1 MGFRTHRLGLIVASV
16 LSLWAASLHA
26 QVSVTTYHNDNAR
39 TGQNTQETYL
49 TPANVN
55 SSQFGKLFTV
65 VVDGAVFAQPLYLTN
80 VNISGGTHNV
90 VYVATQHDSVYAID
104 ADTGTLYW
112 QKSLIPSGGSTVS
125 SNTDLNFC
133 GDIAAEVG
141 ITSTPVIDATTGTL
155 YVVAKVK
162 LNGAIL
168 QYLHALDVSTAAE
181 KFGGP
186 VSIQASVPG
195 TATDGNGSMVA
206 FDSRQ
211 ENQRAG
217 LLLENGHVVISWAAH
232 CDKTPY
238 HGWVMSYGATTLTQE
253 GVYNTSPNGSAN
265 GIWMSGAGPAADS
278 SGNIYF
284 ATGNGTWS
292 TTDNGD
298 SIVKLGPPSG
308 STLPLLD
315 YFTPY
320 DQGSLAAADLD
331 VSAGGVV
338 LLPTASNGKQLLAML
353 SKAGTIYLI
362 DTASM
367 GKYCVTQTPA
377 CTNSDTNIVQE
388 IPKAFTGYWGA
399 PAFWNGYLYWS
410 GGNDTSG
417 AAEPLK
423 AYSFDANGSG
433 LISTSPTSVAAH
445 SFNFSGPVPSVSSNG
460 SSNGIVWGMDNSS
473 FASTCSGGTGCQV
486 LYAYDATNLANMLYN
501 SNQAPNNRD
510 VPGSAVKFTTPTI
523 ANGKV
528 YVAGKGSVSAFGLLS
543 AVAPTATAPTLS
555 PIGGTYTSAQTVSI
569 ADTTPGAVIYYT
581 TDGSTPTTASAT
593 YAAAITV
600 SATTTVKAIAVASGY
615 TTSPVSSATYTI
627 STPTAATPTFSPA
640 AGTYTAAQSIT
651 LADTTSGATI
661 YYTTDGTTPTT
672 VSAKYSAAITVS
684 ATTTI
689 KAIAVA
695 SGYTNSAVG
704 SASYTISVPAAAK
717 PSFSPAAGTYT
728 AAQSVTLA
736 DTTAGASIYYTTDGS
751 TPTTASAIYS
761 AAIPVSATTT
771 IKAIAVA
778 AGFANSAVGSAT
790 YTISAPTAAAPTF
803 SPAAGAYT
811 TTQTVTLGDATAGAA
826 IYYTT
831 DGTTPTTASAQYST
845 ALTIAAT
852 TTVKAIAVASGY
864 NNSAV
869 SSAGYTISAAPPP
882 TAAAPTVSPAAGTYT
897 SAQAVTLADSTSGA
911 VIYYTI
917 DGSTPTTASAVY
929 SGALSVNATTVIK
942 AIAVASGYANSAVT
956 SATYTISASGAPVS
970 TPVSLASAANV
981 HAIGTNGA
989 AVTNGG
995 IDTWGYAY
1003 SSSLLGSTVTWS
1015 GVTFNLGAP
1024 GTAGAASNTTL
1035 ALPAVSSTALNLL
1048 AVAVNGHHRN
1058 SFVVTYTDGTTA
1070 TFTQSLSDWVSSL
1083 GYAGESV
1090 AVSMTYRINQYGVID
1105 NRPVYIYGYTFA
1117 LDSTK
1122 TVKSVT
1128 LPATR
1133 NIVVVAATLSTASGS
1148 TPPTAATP
1156 TSSPGAGT
1164 YTTTQ
1169 SVTLADTTA
1178 GAVIYYT
1185 TDGST
1190 PTTASAVYSTPL
1202 TVGATTTVKAIA
1214 VANGYTTSAVGSATY
1229 TISATPP
1236 PAAATPTLSPAGG
1249 AYASAQTVTLADTT
1263 AGAVIYYTTDGS
1275 VPTTASTT
1283 YSAAITVGATATI
1296 KAIAAA
1302 SGYSLSAVGSATYT
1316 ISAPPAA
1323 AAPTLSLPAATYSQA
1338 QTVTL
1343 ADSTAGAVIYYTTD
1357 GSTPTTS
1364 SAVYSTALTV
1374 SATTTVN
1381 AFAAASG
1388 YSNSAVTSATYT
1400 IATSGSTGT
1409 SPVSLAAASNVYA
1422 IGTNGVRV
1430 TNGGLDTWGFA
1441 YSSNLLGS
1449 TVTWSGVT
1457 FNLGTAGTADAVS
1470 NTTITLPAVNS
1481 AKLYLLA
1488 TAVNGNHPNQT
1499 FVLTYTDGTTTTL
1512 TQSVSD
1518 WYAPQNYTG
1527 ESIAVTM
1534 AYRINQYGVIDNH
1547 VADLYGYS
1555 FAIDATKTVKSLT
1568 LPASRNI
1575 VVLAVTL

>member
-1 MGFRTHRLGLIVASV
+1 MGFPSHRLGLAVASV
-16 LSLWAASLHA
+16 VSLWAASLHA
-26 QVSVTTYHNDNAR
+26 QVNVTTYHNDNAR
-39 TGQNTQETYL
+39 SGQNTQETYL

-65 VVDGAVFAQPLYLTN
+65 AVDGAVFAQPLYLTN
-80 VNISGGTHNV
+80 VNIGGGSHNV

-112 QKSLIPSGGSTVS
+112 QKSLIPTGGSTVS

-168 QYLHALDVSTAAE
+168 QYLHALDASTAAE

-195 TATDGNGSMVA
+195 TATDGNGSMVS
-206 FDSRQ
+206 FDPRQ

-232 CDKTPY
+232 CDKPPY

-292 TTDNGD
+292 ATDNGD

-315 YFTPY
+315 YFTPF
-320 DQGSLAAADLD
+320 DQGSLSAADLD
-331 VSAGGVV
+331 VSAGGVL
-338 LLPTASNGKQLLAML
+338 LLPTLSNGKQLLAML

-362 DTASM
+362 DTSSM
-367 GKYCVTQTPA
+367 GKYCITQTPA

-399 PAFWNGYLYWS
+399 PAYWNGYLYWS
-410 GGNDTSG
+410 GGNDTTG

-423 AYSFDANGSG
+423 AYSFNANGSG

-460 SSNGIVWGMDNSS
+460 SSNGIVWGMDNGS
-473 FASTCSGGTGCQV
+473 FASTCSGATNCQV
-486 LYAYDATNLANMLYN
+486 LYAYDAANLATMLYN

-543 AVAPTATAPTLS
+543 AVSPTATAPTLS
-555 PIGGTYTSAQTVSI
+555 PVGGTYTSAQTVSL
-569 ADTTPGAVIYYT
+569 ADTTPGAAIYYT

-593 YAAAITV
+593 YTAAITV

-615 TTSPVSSATYTI
+615 TTSPVSSATYAI
-627 STPTAATPTFSPA
+627 STPTAATPTFAPA
-640 AGTYTAAQSIT
+640 AGS
-651 LADTTSGATI
+651 
-661 YYTTDGTTPTT
+661 
-672 VSAKYSAAITVS
+672 
-684 ATTTI
+684 
-689 KAIAVA
+689 
-695 SGYTNSAVG
+695 
-704 SASYTISVPAAAK
+704 
-717 PSFSPAAGTYT
+717 YT

-736 DTTAGASIYYTTDGS
+736 DTTSGAS
-751 TPTTASAIYS
+751 
-761 AAIPVSATTT
+761 
-771 IKAIAVA
+771 
-778 AGFANSAVGSAT
+778 
-790 YTISAPTAAAPTF
+790 
-803 SPAAGAYT
+803 
-811 TTQTVTLGDATAGAA
+811 

-831 DGTTPTTASAQYST
+831 DGTTPTTTSAKYAAAITVS
-845 ALTIAAT
+845 AT
-852 TTVKAIAVASGY
+852 TTVKAIAAAAGFA
-864 NNSAV
+864 NSAV
-869 SSAGYTISAAPPP
+869 SSATYTISVR
-882 TAAAPTVSPAAGTYT
+882 TATAPTVSPAAGTYT
-897 SAQAVTLADSTSGA
+897 SAQAVTLADSTPGA
-911 VIYYTI
+911 VIYYTT

-929 SGALSVNATTVIK
+929 SGALSINATTVIK

-970 TPVSLASAANV
+970 TPVSLAPAATV

-989 AVTNGG
+989 TVTNGG
-995 IDTWGYAY
+995 IDTWGFAY
-1003 SSSLLGSTVTWS
+1003 SSNLLGSTVTWS

-1024 GTAGAASNTTL
+1024 GTASAASNTTL
-1035 ALPAVSSTALNLL
+1035 ALPAVGSTALNLL
-1048 AVAVNGHHRN
+1048 AVAVNGSHRN
-1058 SFVVTYTDGTTA
+1058 SFVVTYTDGTTT
-1070 TFTQSLSDWVSSL
+1070 TFTQSLSDWVSSQ

-1090 AVSMTYRINQYGVID
+1090 AVTMTYRINQYGVID
-1105 NRPVYIYGYTFA
+1105 NRAVYLYGYSFA

-1133 NIVVVAATLSTASGS
+1133 NIVVLAATLSTTAVS

-1156 TSSPGAGT
+1156 SLSPGAGT
-1164 YTTTQ
+1164 YTATQ
-1169 SVTLADTTA
+1169 SVALADATA

-1202 TVGATTTVKAIA
+1202 TVNATTTVKAIA

-1249 AYASAQTVTLADTT
+1249 AYTSTQTVTLADTT
-1263 AGAVIYYTTDGS
+1263 PGAVIYYTTDGS

-1283 YSAAITVGATATI
+1283 YSAAITVSATATI
-1296 KAIAAA
+1296 NAIAAA
-1302 SGYSLSAVGSATYT
+1302 SGYSNSAVGGATYT

-1323 AAPTLSLPAATYSQA
+1323 AAPTLSPAAGTYSQA

-1343 ADSTAGAVIYYTTD
+1343 ADATPGAVIHYTTD
-1357 GSTPTTS
+1357 GSTPTIS
-1364 SAVYSTALTV
+1364 SAVYSAALTV
-1374 SATTTVN
+1374 SATTTIN
-1381 AFAAASG
+1381 ALAAASG
-1388 YSNSAVTSATYT
+1388 YSNSTVTSATYT

-1441 YSSNLLGS
+1441 YTSNLLGS

-1457 FNLGTAGTADAVS
+1457 FNLGAAGTADAVS

-1488 TAVNGNHPNQT
+1488 TAVNGNHANQT

-1555 FAIDATKTVKSLT
+1555 FAIDATKTVKSLQ
-1568 LPASRNI
+1568 LPSTRNVI
-1575 VVLAVTL
+1575 VLAAAL

>member
-1 MGFRTHRLGLIVASV
+1 
-16 LSLWAASLHA
+16 
-26 QVSVTTYHNDNAR
+26 
-39 TGQNTQETYL
+39 
-49 TPANVN
+49 
-55 SSQFGKLFTV
+55 
-65 VVDGAVFAQPLYLTN
+65 
-80 VNISGGTHNV
+80 VNIGGGTHSV

-112 QKSLIPSGGSTVS
+112 QKSLIPAGGSTVS

-155 YVVAKVK
+155 YVIAKVK

-168 QYLHALDVSTAAE
+168 QYLHALDASTAAE

-195 TATDGNGSMVA
+195 TATDGNGSMVT
-206 FDSRQ
+206 FDPRQ

-232 CDKTPY
+232 CDKPPY

-292 TTDNGD
+292 ATDNGD

-320 DQGSLAAADLD
+320 DQGSLSAADLD

-338 LLPTASNGKQLLAML
+338 LLPTLSNGKQLLAML

-362 DTASM
+362 DTSSM
-367 GKYCVTQTPA
+367 GKYCITQTPA

-399 PAFWNGYLYWS
+399 PAYWNGYLYWS
-410 GGNDTSG
+410 GGNDTTG

-423 AYSFDANGSG
+423 AYSFNANGSG

-460 SSNGIVWGMDNSS
+460 GSNGIVWGMDNGS
-473 FASTCSGGTGCQV
+473 FASTCSGGTNCQV
-486 LYAYDATNLANMLYN
+486 LYAYDAANLATMLYN
-501 SNQAPNNRD
+501 SNQAANNRD
-510 VPGSAVKFTTPTI
+510 VPGTAVKFTTPTI

-543 AVAPTATAPTLS
+543 AVSPTATAPTLS
-555 PIGGTYTSAQTVSI
+555 PAGGTYTSAQTVSL
-569 ADTTPGAVIYYT
+569 ADTTPGAVMYYT

-593 YAAAITV
+593 YTAAITVV

-627 STPTAATPTFSPA
+627 STPTAATPTFTPA
-640 AGTYTAAQSIT
+640 AGTYTSAQSVT
-651 LADTTSGATI
+651 LADTTSGASI

-672 VSAKYSAAITVS
+672 ASARYSAAITVS

-689 KAIAVA
+689 KAIAA
-695 SGYTNSAVG
+695 AAGFTNSAV
-704 SASYTISVPAAAK
+704 S
-717 PSFSPAAGTYT
+717 
-728 AAQSVTLA
+728 
-736 DTTAGASIYYTTDGS
+736 
-751 TPTTASAIYS
+751 
-761 AAIPVSATTT
+761 
-771 IKAIAVA
+771 
-778 AGFANSAVGSAT
+778 SAT

-803 SPAAGAYT
+803 TPAAGAYST
-811 TTQTVTLGDATAGAA
+811 AQTVALSDSTAGAV

-831 DGTTPTTASAQYST
+831 NGTTPTTASAKYSA

-852 TTVKAIAVASGY
+852 TTVKAIAAAGGY
-864 NNSAV
+864 TNSAV

-897 SAQAVTLADSTSGA
+897 SSQAVTLADSTPGV
-911 VIYYTI
+911 VIYYTT
-917 DGSTPTTASAVY
+917 DGSTPTTASAVF
-929 SGALSVNATTVIK
+929 SAALSVNATTVVK
-942 AIAVASGYANSAVT
+942 AIAVASGYVNSAVT
-956 SATYTISASGAPVS
+956 SATYTISASGSPVS
-970 TPVSLASAANV
+970 TPVSLAPAANV
-981 HAIGTNGA
+981 RAIGTNGA
-989 AVTNGG
+989 TVTNGG
-995 IDTWGYAY
+995 LDTWGFAY
-1003 SSSLLGSTVTWS
+1003 SSNLLGSTVTWS
-1015 GVTFNLGAP
+1015 GVAFNLGAP
-1024 GTAGAASNTTL
+1024 GTASAVSNTTI

-1058 SFVVTYTDGTTA
+1058 SFVVTYTDGTTT
-1070 TFTQSLSDWVSSL
+1070 TFTQSLSDWVSSQ

-1090 AVSMTYRINQYGVID
+1090 AVTMTYRINQYGVID
-1105 NRPVYIYGYTFA
+1105 NHPTYLYGYSFA

-1122 TVKSVT
+1122 TVKSLT

-1133 NIVVVAATLSTASGS
+1133 NIVVMAATLSTTPVS

-1156 TSSPGAGT
+1156 SLSPGAGT
-1164 YTTTQ
+1164 YTAAQ
-1169 SVTLADTTA
+1169 SVTLADATA
-1178 GAVIYYT
+1178 GAVIYYA

-1202 TVGATTTVKAIA
+1202 TVSATTTVKAIA
-1214 VANGYTTSAVGSATY
+1214 VASGYATSAVGSATY

-1236 PAAATPTLSPAGG
+1236 PAAASPTLSPATGT
-1249 AYASAQTVTLADTT
+1249 YTSAQTVTLTDTT
-1263 AGAVIYYTTDGS
+1263 PGAVIYYTMDGS
-1275 VPTTASTT
+1275 APTTASTI
-1283 YSAAITVGATATI
+1283 YSAAITVSATATI
-1296 KAIAAA
+1296 NAIAAA
-1302 SGYSLSAVGSATYT
+1302 SGYSNSAVGGATYT

-1323 AAPTLSLPAATYSQA
+1323 AAPTLSPAAGTYAQA

-1343 ADSTAGAVIYYTTD
+1343 ADTTPGAVIYYTTN
-1357 GSTPTTS
+1357 GSTPTTA
-1364 SAVYSTALTV
+1364 SAVYSAALTV
-1374 SATTTVN
+1374 SATTTID

-1388 YSNSAVTSATYT
+1388 YSNSTVTSGTYT
-1400 IATSGSTGT
+1400 IATSGSAGT

-1422 IGTNGVRV
+1422 IGANGLPV

-1441 YSSNLLGS
+1441 YSSSLLGS

-1457 FNLGTAGTADAVS
+1457 FNLGTTGTANAVS
-1470 NTTITLPAVNS
+1470 NATITLPAVS
-1481 AKLYLLA
+1481 SSKLNLLA
-1488 TAVNGNHPNQT
+1488 AAVNGSQPNQI

-1518 WYAPQNYTG
+1518 WYAAQNYTG
-1527 ESIAVTM
+1527 ESIAVPM
-1534 AYRINQYGVIDNH
+1534 AYRINQYGVVDNH
-1547 VADLYGYS
+1547 AVNLYGYS
-1555 FAIDATKTVKSLT
+1555 FAIDSTKTVKSLQ
-1568 LPASRNI
+1568 LPSSRNV
-1575 VVLAVTL
+1575 VVLAAAL